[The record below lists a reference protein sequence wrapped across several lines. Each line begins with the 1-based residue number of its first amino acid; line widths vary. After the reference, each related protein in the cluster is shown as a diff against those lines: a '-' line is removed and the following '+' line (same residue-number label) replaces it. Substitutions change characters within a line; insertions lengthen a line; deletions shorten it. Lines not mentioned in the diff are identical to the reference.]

1 MSRFSFKCP
10 ECGNTLE
17 AEPQYAGMKTD
28 CPFCS
33 KEIDIPKPQ
42 VTPMIAKPVLK
53 PQPAIAAKPVPKLQ
67 PTPVSATPALKLRP
81 AIAAKPVPKLQLPPV
96 SATPALK
103 PQPAIAAKTT
113 GKEAEP
119 EATPGTPQKKKK
131 LRLPILII
139 FLVILLGSGSYLA
152 YRGITY
158 WLEVK
163 EQNESMM
170 VSIDVAKA
178 EPDLKKRIEQL
189 NTALSIY
196 PKADQSEAKK
206 LISEAENQIKQAEE
220 ARLQEIKRR
229 EEARK
234 KAEEARLQE
243 LKRREEEKKRIQEKF
258 DLALKQNREH
268 SVYVMIKKEN
278 LPSTRFILFRY
289 DSDFEEK
296 VRLLQKSKSSLLAY
310 NECVKNIIKKS
321 NEKDDEK
328 TFDKYALAHAMKLK
342 KEADES
348 RLKLPEYIAAASKAG
363 AKLMTNAADTDFCD
377 YRRAF
382 QNVKP
387 GKLLMVAFT
396 KEGNIFVFTV
406 SKKEQLPLFIEYKGK
421 DIQDV
426 SCANYNEQEK
436 AIVTARQKEE
446 EAKRKA
452 EEFRQL
458 VNNIRKNKVEAEKVF
473 IQLDKEYQIAMK
485 ENLERQRALQLAKET
500 QLRSINALPLDHLPF
515 GLSRIETAVEPRI
528 RDLVFFAKLQNDLN
542 AVGGKLKHSE
552 KQVFSS
558 FDDIAGIQF
567 KGKPSQGITY
577 DWKPLVKN
585 SPRTVSFWF
594 YCNGYN
600 KHDGGNA
607 MLCYGTKNFGK
618 YFCIETNRG
627 KSLYCPWGGK
637 TEAYISNGK
646 IELKKWY
653 HFAVVY
659 DGVHRTSYLNG
670 TLQKKD
676 KVKLNTAESEL
687 MIGTR
692 LNDTRHCFV
701 GSIRNVA
708 VYNRALSS
716 AEVNVLNK
724 YGLLD

>member
-33 KEIDIPKPQ
+33 KEIDIPQPQ

-53 PQPAIAAKPVPKLQ
+53 PQ
-67 PTPVSATPALKLRP
+67 S
-81 AIAAKPVPKLQLPPV
+81 AIAAKPVPKLQLTPVSATPALKPQPAIAAKPAPKLQPTPV

-220 ARLQEIKRR
+220 ARQQEIKRR

-234 KAEEARLQE
+234 KAEEARQQE
-243 LKRREEEKKRIQEKF
+243 LKRREEEKKRMQEKF
-258 DLALKQNREH
+258 DQDLKQNREH
-268 SVYVMIKKEN
+268 SVYVMIKKAD

-289 DSDFEEK
+289 DKDFEAK
-296 VRLLQKSKSSLLAY
+296 INLLQKSKTSVSAY
-310 NECVKNIIKKS
+310 IVIAQEIIKKS
-321 NEKDDEK
+321 RGNDDEK
-328 TFDKYALAHAMKLK
+328 TFDHYALERAMKRK
-342 KEADES
+342 KEAES
-348 RLKLPEYIAAASKAG
+348 ARLKLRDDIAAVAKAG
-363 AKLMTNAADTDFCD
+363 AKLMTDTADKEFCQFN
-377 YRRAF
+377 RAF
-382 QNVKP
+382 QNIQT
-387 GKLLMVAFT
+387 GKWLAVAVT
-396 KEGNIFVFTV
+396 KGGNIFVLPV
-406 SKKEQLPLFIEYKGK
+406 HKREQFPLFIEYRNDGLR
-421 DIQDV
+421 DV
-426 SCANYNEQEK
+426 SIANYNEKEK
-436 AIVTARQKEE
+436 KIF
-446 EAKRKA
+446 KA
-452 EEFRQL
+452 EEFRQM
-458 VNNIRKNKVEAEKVF
+458 VQDVKNVKLEAEKVF
-473 IQLDKEYQIAMK
+473 KQLEKESQAVLKDIV
-485 ENLERQRALQLAKET
+485 ERERALRLAKEKE
-500 QLRSINALPLDHLPF
+500 LKNINALSLDQLPF
-515 GLSRIETAVEPRI
+515 GLPNTETCVEPRI
-528 RDLVFFAKLQNDLN
+528 RNLVFFAKLKDNLN

-552 KQVFSS
+552 KQVFGSY
-558 FDDIAGIQF
+558 DDIAGIQF
-567 KGKPSQGITY
+567 KGKLSQGITY
-577 DWKPLVKN
+577 DWKPLAQN
-585 SPRTVSFWF
+585 APRTVSFWF
-594 YCNGYN
+594 YCKDYN

-618 YFCIETNRG
+618 YFCVETNRG
-627 KSLYCPWGGK
+627 KSLSCPWGGK
-637 TEAYISNGK
+637 TGAYISNGK
-646 IELKKWY
+646 IELNQWY

-659 DGVHRTSYLNG
+659 DGVYRTSYLNG

-676 KVKLNTAESEL
+676 KVKLNTTGTEL

-692 LNDTRHCFV
+692 LNDTNHCFM

-708 VYNRALSS
+708 IYNRPLSS
-716 AEVNVLNK
+716 AEVRILNR
-724 YGLLD
+724 YGLME